1 MRRTLIALT
10 VATLCS
16 STTFAQQINNSP
28 QTAFDATD
36 NRVNARQR
44 LTQGNVNFLDQQA
57 KQGVTTATAGRLER
71 PDAII
76 PQGTIIHGVL
86 ETAIQSDL
94 PGVIRATVSEDVWS
108 LNGQRMLVPKGSR
121 LIGEYQSGIQTGQT
135 RVLIAWNRVI
145 TGDGISV
152 QLGSSG
158 ADALGR
164 AGVTGQVDKHNFE
177 RFGSAILLTV
187 LGGVSQFIGTLGQ
200 EDETPSVSVTTIDPV
215 TGGVVTTTTDGNQ
228 DENEARQIAAQ
239 AASQSLSDLASTAL
253 EDNLNIAPT
262 IHVDQGVRIIVMVRQ
277 DLDFSELYLDPV
289 IEEYNRLKNPQK
301 NAYK

>member
-1 MRRTLIALT
+1 MRRTILALA
-10 VATLCS
+10 VASLCS
-16 STTFAQQINNSP
+16 STTFAQSINNSP

-57 KQGVTTATAGRLER
+57 KAGVPTASAGRLDR

-94 PGVIRATVSEDVWS
+94 PGVIRATVSENVWS
-108 LNGQRMLVPKGSR
+108 LDGHRVLVPKGAR
-121 LIGEYQSGIQTGQT
+121 LIGEYQSGIATGQT

-152 QLGSSG
+152 QLGSTG
-158 ADALGR
+158 ADSLGR
-164 AGVTGQVDKHNFE
+164 AGLTGKVDKHNFE

-200 EDETPSVSVTTIDPV
+200 EDPRPDVTVTTIDPV
-215 TGGVVTTTTDGNQ
+215 TGAVVTSTTSGNN
-228 DENEARQIAAQ
+228 DTNEARQIAAQ
-239 AASQSLSDLASTAL
+239 TA
-253 EDNLNIAPT
+253 IRS
-262 IHVDQGVRIIVMVRQ
+262 VQ
-277 DLDFSELYLDPV
+277 
-289 IEEYNRLKNPQK
+289 
-301 NAYK
+301 

>member
-1 MRRTLIALT
+1 MRRFMTALAIT
-10 VATLCS
+10 TLCC
-16 STTFAQQINNSP
+16 TTTLAQQINNSP

-44 LTQGNVNFLDQQA
+44 LTQGNINFLDQQA
-57 KQGVTTATAGRLER
+57 QTGVPTATAGRLER

-108 LNGQRMLVPKGSR
+108 LDGRRMLVPKGSR
-121 LIGEYQSGIQTGQT
+121 LIGEYQSGIATGQT

-152 QLGSSG
+152 QLGSTG

-164 AGVTGQVDKHNFE
+164 AGVTGFVDKHNFE

-200 EDETPSVSVTTIDPV
+200 EDEQPSVTVSTVDPV
-215 TGGVVTTTTDGNQ
+215 TGNVITTTTEGNN
-228 DENEARQIAAQ
+228 DANDAREIAAQ
-239 AASQSLSDLASTAL
+239 AASQSLNDLANSAL

-262 IHVDQGVRIIVMVRQ
+262 IHVNQGERIIVMVRQ

-289 IEEYNRLKNPQK
+289 IEEYNRLKNPKK